1 MRTSFRLLLVEDSS
15 QDAELVL
22 ETLRGAGLDPLCRR
36 VDTKE
41 DYLRELNVSS
51 PDLILSDFSL
61 PQFDGKAALQLL
73 KATGLEIPFI
83 IVSGCIGE
91 DMAVECMKAGASDYL
106 LKDRLGRLP
115 HAVSQA
121 LERKRLMEEKRQ
133 AEQRLFLETFHDPLT
148 GLPNRSLFLDRV
160 NRVILRNRRD
170 TSRLFAVVYLSLEG
184 FQIVHNSLGSSA
196 ADRLLIDVSRRILMR
211 VRSAD
216 TLARLGGEDF
226 VFLLDN
232 LKSDDNATRVAE
244 RVREEFLLPFSLDG
258 QDIFLTANLGI
269 TLSASGYDDAEH
281 VLRDATTAVYRAKAL
296 GRSGFAIFDQV
307 MHDQAMT
314 RLKLETDL
322 RQAVER
328 NEFRLHYQPIIEL
341 ETGQITGFEALIR
354 WQHPEQGLMM
364 PHAFLTIAAE
374 LGMLPSMGDWSCREA
389 CRQLRAWQDAF
400 PKMMPLTMSV
410 NLSTEQFSNADLVS
424 TLEGVVQSTGI
435 ARGSLKIE
443 ITESEIMEN
452 SKAVSDILHQLKKQG
467 IDACL
472 DDFGTGYSSLSY
484 LQQLPITFIKI
495 DQSFVRRLGGED
507 DALAIVKTIVVL
519 AHQLGRK
526 VIAEGVET
534 SEHLNILRS
543 LGCEYAQG
551 YLFAKPLP
559 EGAVQNL
566 LAMSRRW

>member
-1 MRTSFRLLLVEDSS
+1 MRPSFSLLLVEDND
-15 QDAELVL
+15 QDADLML
-22 ETLRGAGLDPLCRR
+22 ETLREAGFNPSCRR

-41 DYLRELNVSS
+41 DYLRELTASS

-61 PQFDGKAALQLL
+61 PQFDGMSALQLL
-73 KATGLEIPFI
+73 QATGLEIPFI

-91 DMAVECMKAGASDYL
+91 DMAVECMKGGAADYL

-121 LERKRLMEEKRQ
+121 LERKRLTEEKRQ

-160 NRVILRNRRD
+160 NRVILRNRREPG
-170 TSRLFAVVYLSLEG
+170 RLFAVVYLSLEG
-184 FQIVHNSLGSSA
+184 FQIVHNSFGPSA
-196 ADRLLIDVSRRILMR
+196 VDRLLIDVSRRILMR

-232 LKSDDNATRVAE
+232 LKSEDNATRVAE
-244 RVREEFLLPFSLDG
+244 RVRQELLLPFSING
-258 QDIFLTANLGI
+258 QEVFLTATLGI
-269 TLSASGYDDAEH
+269 TLSATGYDDAEH
-281 VLRDATTAVYRAKAL
+281 VLRDATTAVHRAATL

-307 MHDQAMT
+307 MHDQAIT

-328 NEFRLHYQPIIEL
+328 KEFRLHYQPIIEL
-341 ETGQITGFEALIR
+341 ETGQVTGFEALIR
-354 WQHPEQGLMM
+354 WQHPEQGLMT
-364 PHAFLTIAAE
+364 PHAFLATATE
-374 LGMLPSMGDWSCREA
+374 LGMLPSIGEWSCREA
-389 CRQLRAWQDAF
+389 CAQLRAWQEAF
-400 PKMMPLTMSV
+400 PNMSPLTMSV
-410 NLSTEQFSNADLVS
+410 NLSTEQFSNPDLVP
-424 TLEGVVQSTGI
+424 TLQEVVQSTGI
-435 ARGSLKIE
+435 ARGTLKIE

-452 SKAVSDILHQLKKQG
+452 PKVVSTMLHQLKSHG

-507 DALAIVKTIVVL
+507 DALAIVKTIMIL

-534 SEHLNILRS
+534 TEHLNILRS
-543 LGCEYAQG
+543 LGCEYGQG
-551 YLFAKPLP
+551 YLFAKPLSG
-559 EGAVQNL
+559 EAVPNL
-566 LAMSRRW
+566 LATSRRW

>member
-1 MRTSFRLLLVEDSS
+1 MRPSFTLLLVEDNN
-15 QDAELVL
+15 QDAEFML
-22 ETLRGAGLDPLCRR
+22 ETLREAGFNPFCRR
-36 VDTKE
+36 VDNKE
-41 DYLRELNVSS
+41 DYLRELTASA

-61 PQFDGKAALQLL
+61 PQFDGMAALQLL
-73 KATGLEIPFI
+73 QASGLEIPFI
-83 IVSGCIGE
+83 IVSGRIGE
-91 DMAVECMKAGASDYL
+91 DMAVECMKAGAADYL

-121 LERKRLMEEKRQ
+121 LERTRLMEEKRQ

-160 NRVILRNRRD
+160 NRIILRNRREPG
-170 TSRLFAVVYLSLEG
+170 RLFAVVYLRLEG
-184 FQIVHNSLGSSA
+184 FQIVQNSFGPSA

-232 LKSDDNATRVAE
+232 LKSDENATRVAE
-244 RVREEFLLPFSLDG
+244 RVRQELLLPFSIKG
-258 QDIFLTANLGI
+258 QEVFLTATLGI
-269 TLSASGYDDAEH
+269 TLSATGYDDAEH
-281 VLRDATTAVYRAKAL
+281 VLRDATTAVHRAAGL

-307 MHDQAMT
+307 MHDQAIT

-328 NEFRLHYQPIIEL
+328 KEFRLHYQPIIEL
-341 ETGQITGFEALIR
+341 ETGQVTGFEALIR
-354 WQHPEQGLMM
+354 WQHPEQGLMA
-364 PHAFLTIAAE
+364 PNGFLATATE
-374 LGMLPSMGDWSCREA
+374 LGMLPSMGEWSCREA
-389 CRQLRAWQDAF
+389 CKQLRAWQESF
-400 PKMMPLTMSV
+400 PDRTPLTMSV

-424 TLEGVVQSTGI
+424 TLQEVVQSTGI
-435 ARGSLKIE
+435 ARETLKIE
-443 ITESEIMEN
+443 ITESEIMEHPQV
-452 SKAVSDILHQLKKQG
+452 VSNILAQLKSHG

-507 DALAIVKTIVVL
+507 DALAIVKTIMIL

-526 VIAEGVET
+526 VIAEGIES
-534 SEHLNILRS
+534 SEHLSILRS
-543 LGCEYAQG
+543 LGCEYGQG

-559 EGAVQNL
+559 AEAVPNL
-566 LAMSRRW
+566 LSTSRRW

>member
-1 MRTSFRLLLVEDSS
+1 MPTSFTLLLIEDSR

-22 ETLRGAGLDPLCRR
+22 ETLRDGGFDPICRQ
-36 VDTKE
+36 VDTRE
-41 DYLRELNVSS
+41 AYLRELNASS

-61 PQFDGKAALQLL
+61 PQFDGKSALQLL
-73 KATGLEIPFI
+73 KASGLEIPFI

-91 DMAVECMKAGASDYL
+91 DMAVECMKAGAEDYL

-121 LERKRLMEEKRQ
+121 LDRKRLLEEKRQ

-160 NRVILRNRRD
+160 NRVILRNQREIG
-170 TSRLFAVVYLSLEG
+170 RLFAVVYLNLEG
-184 FQIVHNSLGSSA
+184 FQIVHNSLGPSA
-196 ADRLLIDVSRRILMR
+196 ADRLLIEVSRRLLMR

-216 TLARLGGEDF
+216 TLARPGGEDF

-244 RVREEFLLPFSLDG
+244 RIRQEFALPFSLDG
-258 QDIFLTANLGI
+258 QDIFLTATLGI
-269 TLSASGYDDAEH
+269 TLSATGYNDAEH
-281 VLRDATTAVYRAKAL
+281 ALRDATTALQRAQAL

-307 MHDQAMT
+307 MHNQAMT

-322 RQAVER
+322 RQALER
-328 NEFRLHYQPIIEL
+328 NEFRLHYQPIIDL
-341 ETGQITGFEALIR
+341 DIGCVTGFEALIR
-354 WQHPEQGLMM
+354 WQHPEHGLMM
-364 PHAFLTIAAE
+364 PQAFLTVAAE
-374 LGMLPSMGDWSCREA
+374 LGMLPSIGAWSCREA

-400 PKMMPLTMSV
+400 LKTPPLTMSV
-410 NLSTEQFSNADLVS
+410 NLSTEQFADLDLLSKLQQIVEF
-424 TLEGVVQSTGI
+424 TAIEP
-435 ARGSLKIE
+435 GSLKIE
-443 ITESEIMEN
+443 ITESEVMEN
-452 SKAVSDILHQLKKQG
+452 PKAVCDMLCQLKKSE

-534 SEHLNILRS
+534 VEHLNLLRS

-559 EGAVQNL
+559 DVEARNL
-566 LAMSRRW
+566 LMASRRW

>member
-1 MRTSFRLLLVEDSS
+1 MPTNFTLLLVEDNPH
-15 QDAELVL
+15 DAELVL
-22 ETLRGAGLDPLCRR
+22 ETLRGAGLDPHCRQ
-36 VDTKE
+36 VDTRE
-41 DYLRELNVSS
+41 DYLRELNSS
-51 PDLILSDFSL
+51 PDIILSDFSL
-61 PQFDGKAALQLL
+61 PQFDGKAALELL
-73 KATGLEIPFI
+73 KASGLDIPFI

-91 DMAVECMKAGASDYL
+91 EMAVECMKAGAADYL

-121 LERKRLMEEKRQ
+121 LERKRLLEEKRQ

-148 GLPNRSLFLDRV
+148 GLPNRALFLDRV

-170 TSRLFAVVYLSLEG
+170 TTRIFAVVYLHLEG
-184 FQIVHNSLGSSA
+184 FQIVHNSLGPSA
-196 ADRLLIDVSRRILMR
+196 EDRLRIDVSRRILMR

-216 TLARLGGEDF
+216 TVARLDGEDF

-232 LKSDDNATRVAE
+232 LKSDDDATRVTE
-244 RVREEFLLPFSLDG
+244 RVRQTFSVPFSLDG
-258 QDIFLTANLGI
+258 QDVFLTATLGI
-269 TLSASGYDDAEH
+269 TSSAAGYDDAEH
-281 VLRDATTAVYRAKAL
+281 VLRDAKTAVNRAQAL

-322 RQAVER
+322 RQALER
-328 NEFRLHYQPIIEL
+328 HEFRLHYQPIIEL
-341 ETGQITGFEALIR
+341 GTGQVTGFEALIR
-354 WQHPEQGLMM
+354 WQHPEQGLVA
-364 PHAFLTIAAE
+364 PHTFLTVASE
-374 LGMLPSMGDWSCREA
+374 LRLLPSIGEWSCQEA
-389 CRQLRAWQDAF
+389 CEQLRGWQNRF
-400 PKMMPLTMSV
+400 QKLVPLTMSV
-410 NLSTEQFSNADLVS
+410 NLSTEQFSDANLVSKLQDLVR
-424 TLEGVVQSTGI
+424 STGI
-435 ARGSLKIE
+435 EPGSLKIE

-452 SKAVSDILHQLKKQG
+452 PRAVSEILHQLKSLG

-519 AHQLGRK
+519 SHQLGRK

-534 SEHLNILRS
+534 HEHANILKS

-551 YLFAKPLP
+551 YFYSKPLP
-559 EGAVQNL
+559 QNEMETL
-566 LAMSRRW
+566 LATRRRW

>member
-1 MRTSFRLLLVEDSS
+1 
-15 QDAELVL
+15 
-22 ETLRGAGLDPLCRR
+22 
-36 VDTKE
+36 
-41 DYLRELNVSS
+41 
-51 PDLILSDFSL
+51 
-61 PQFDGKAALQLL
+61 
-73 KATGLEIPFI
+73 
-83 IVSGCIGE
+83 
-91 DMAVECMKAGASDYL
+91 
-106 LKDRLGRLP
+106 RLGRLP

-170 TSRLFAVVYLSLEG
+170 TSRLFAVVHLSLEG
-184 FQIVHNSLGSSA
+184 VQIVHNSLGSSA
-196 ADRLLIDVSRRILMR
+196 ADRLLIEVSRRILMR

-244 RVREEFLLPFSLDG
+244 RVRQEFVLPFSLDG
-258 QDIFLTANLGI
+258 QDIFLTATLGI
-269 TLSASGYDDAEH
+269 TLSATGYDDAEH
-281 VLRDATTAVYRAKAL
+281 VLRDATTAVHRAKAL

-322 RQAVER
+322 RQALER

-354 WQHPEQGLMM
+354 WQHPEQGLIM

-424 TLEGVVQSTGI
+424 TLEGMVQSTGI

-452 SKAVSDILHQLKKQG
+452 PKAVSDILHQLKKRG

-534 SEHLNILRS
+534 CEHLNILRS

-559 EGAVQNL
+559 EEAVQNL

>member
-1 MRTSFRLLLVEDSS
+1 MHTSFTLLLVEDSS
-15 QDAELVL
+15 HDAELVL
-22 ETLRGAGLDPLCRR
+22 ETLRGAGFDPTCRQ
-36 VDTKE
+36 VDSKE
-41 DYLRELNVSS
+41 AYLKELTVSP
-51 PDLILSDFSL
+51 PDIILSDFSL

-148 GLPNRSLFLDRV
+148 GLPNRFLFLDRV

-184 FQIVHNSLGSSA
+184 IEIVNNSLGPSA

-232 LKSDDNATRVAE
+232 LKSEDNATRVAE
-244 RVREEFLLPFSLDG
+244 RVRQEFSLPFSLEG
-258 QDIFLTANLGI
+258 QDLFLTATLGI
-269 TLSASGYDDAEH
+269 TLSATGYDEAEH
-281 VLRDATTAVYRAKAL
+281 VLRDATTAVHRAKAL

-328 NEFRLHYQPIIEL
+328 HEFRLHYQPLIQL
-341 ETGQITGFEALIR
+341 ATGQVTGFEALIR
-354 WQHPEQGLMM
+354 WQHPDQGLMM
-364 PHAFLTIAAE
+364 PHAFLTAAAE
-374 LGMLPSMGDWSCREA
+374 LGMLPSIGEWSCEEA
-389 CRQLRAWQDAF
+389 CRQLRAWQNAF
-400 PKMMPLTMSV
+400 PNRVPLTMSV
-410 NLSTEQFSNADLVS
+410 NLSTEQFSNANLASTLHDVVVS
-424 TLEGVVQSTGI
+424 TRIEP
-435 ARGSLKIE
+435 GSLKVE

-452 SKAVSDILHQLKKQG
+452 PKAVSDILYQLKREG
-467 IDACL
+467 IEACL

-495 DQSFVRRLGGED
+495 DQSFVRRLGVED

-543 LGCEYAQG
+543 LDCEYAQG

-559 EGAVQNL
+559 EAEARNL
-566 LAMSRRW
+566 LTTNRRW

>member
-1 MRTSFRLLLVEDSS
+1 MPTNFTLLLVEDNP
-15 QDAELVL
+15 QDAELIL
-22 ETLRGAGLDPLCRR
+22 ETLRGAGFDPHCRQ
-36 VDTKE
+36 VDTRE
-41 DYLRELNVSS
+41 DYLRELNAS

-61 PQFDGKAALQLL
+61 PKFDGKAALELL
-73 KATGLEIPFI
+73 KASGMEIPFI

-91 DMAVECMKAGASDYL
+91 EMAVECMKAGAADYL

-121 LERKRLMEEKRQ
+121 LDRKRLLEENRQ

-148 GLPNRSLFLDRV
+148 GLPNRALFLDRV

-170 TSRLFAVVYLSLEG
+170 TTKIFAVVYLNLQG
-184 FQIVHNSLGSSA
+184 FRIVHNSLGPSA
-196 ADRLLIDVSRRILMR
+196 EDRLLIEVSRRILMR

-216 TLARLGGEDF
+216 TLARLDGEDF
-226 VFLLDN
+226 VLLLDN
-232 LKSDDNATRVAE
+232 LKSDDDATRVVE
-244 RVREEFLLPFSLDG
+244 RVRQEFLVPFSLDN
-258 QDIFLTANLGI
+258 QDIFLTAILGI
-269 TLSASGYDDAEH
+269 TLSMTGYVDAEH
-281 VLRDATTAVYRAKAL
+281 VLRDAKTAVNRAQAL

-322 RQAVER
+322 RQALER
-328 NEFRLHYQPIIEL
+328 NEFRLHYQPIVEL
-341 ETGQITGFEALIR
+341 ATGQVTGFEALIR
-354 WQHPEQGLMM
+354 WQHPEQGLMA
-364 PHAFLTIAAE
+364 PHAFLTVAGEIR
-374 LGMLPSMGDWSCREA
+374 LLPSIGEWSCQEA
-389 CRQLRAWQDAF
+389 CGQLRDWQNRF
-400 PKMMPLTMSV
+400 SKHIPLTMSV
-410 NLSTEQFSNADLVS
+410 NLSTEQFSDASLVVK
-424 TLEGVVQSTGI
+424 LQELVRSTGI
-435 ARGSLKIE
+435 EPGSLKIE
-443 ITESEIMEN
+443 ITESEIMEDP
-452 SKAVSDILHQLKKQG
+452 KAVSEILYQLKKLG

-519 AHQLGRK
+519 SHQLGRK

-534 SEHLNILRS
+534 PEHLNILKS

-551 YLFAKPLP
+551 YFFSKPLP
-559 EGAVQNL
+559 QGEMENL
-566 LAMSRRW
+566 LATRRRW

>member
-1 MRTSFRLLLVEDSS
+1 VEDSS
-15 QDAELVL
+15 HDAELVL
-22 ETLRGAGLDPLCRR
+22 ETLREAGYEPRYQQ

-41 DYLRELNVSS
+41 DYLKAINASP

-61 PQFDGKAALQLL
+61 PQFDGKTALQLL
-73 KATGLEIPFI
+73 KATGLDIPFI

-121 LERKRLMEEKRQ
+121 LERKKLMEEKRQ

-148 GLPNRSLFLDRV
+148 GLPNRALFLDRV
-160 NRVILRNRRD
+160 NRVILRNRREPG
-170 TSRLFAVVYLSLEG
+170 RVFAVLHVSLEG
-184 FQIVHNSLGSSA
+184 FQIVHNSLGHSV
-196 ADRLLIDVSRRILMR
+196 ADRLLIDASRRMLMR

-226 VFLLDN
+226 LILLDN

-244 RVREEFLLPFSLDG
+244 RVRQEFSQPFLLDE
-258 QDIFLTANLGI
+258 QDIFFTANLGI
-269 TLSASGYDDAEH
+269 TLSATGYEDAEQ
-281 VLRDATTAVYRAKAL
+281 VLRDATTAVHRVKAL
-296 GRSGFAIFDQV
+296 GRSGFAIFDQA

-322 RQAVER
+322 HQALER

-341 ETGQITGFEALIR
+341 ETGQVAGFEALIR
-354 WQHPEQGLMM
+354 WQHPEHGLMM

-374 LGMLPSMGDWSCREA
+374 LRMLASIGEWSCKEA
-389 CRQLRAWQDAF
+389 CGQLRIWQAAF
-400 PKMMPLTMSV
+400 PTRLPLTMSV
-410 NLSTEQFSNADLVS
+410 NLSTEQFSDPNLVS
-424 TLEGVVQSTGI
+424 KLQKVVQVTGI
-435 ARGSLKIE
+435 EPGSMKIE

-452 SKAVSDILHQLKKQG
+452 PKAVSDILHQLKQHD

-484 LQQLPITFIKI
+484 LQQLPIMFIKI

-507 DALAIVKTIVVL
+507 DALAIIKTIVVL

-559 EGAVQNL
+559 EQEARNL
-566 LAMSRRW
+566 LTASGRW

>member
-1 MRTSFRLLLVEDSS
+1 MRTSFTLLLVEDSS

-61 PQFDGKAALQLL
+61 PQFDGKAALHLL
-73 KATGLEIPFI
+73 KATGVEIPFI

-121 LERKRLMEEKRQ
+121 LERKRLTEEKRQ

-170 TSRLFAVVYLSLEG
+170 TSRLFAVVCLSLEG

-244 RVREEFLLPFSLDG
+244 RVRQEFLLPFSLDG
-258 QDIFLTANLGI
+258 QDIFLTATLGI
-269 TLSASGYDDAEH
+269 TLNATGYDDADH
-281 VLRDATTAVYRAKAL
+281 VLRDATTAVHRAKAL

-322 RQAVER
+322 RQGAER

-341 ETGQITGFEALIR
+341 ETGQVTGFEALIR

-364 PHAFLTIAAE
+364 PHAFLMIAAE
-374 LGMLPSMGDWSCREA
+374 LGMLPSMGEWSSREA

-400 PKMMPLTMSV
+400 PKMTPLTMSV
-410 NLSTEQFSNADLVS
+410 NFSTEQFSNADLVS
-424 TLEGVVQSTGI
+424 TLHALVQSSGI

-452 SKAVSDILHQLKKQG
+452 PKAVSDILHQLKKHG

-551 YLFAKPLP
+551 YLFAKPLS

>member
-1 MRTSFRLLLVEDSS
+1 MPTNFTLLLVEDNA

-22 ETLRGAGLDPLCRR
+22 ETLRGAGLDPQCRQ
-36 VDTKE
+36 VDTRE
-41 DYLRELNVSS
+41 DYLRELNAS

-73 KATGLEIPFI
+73 KSTGLEIPFI

-91 DMAVECMKAGASDYL
+91 EMAVECMKAGATDYL

-121 LERKRLMEEKRQ
+121 LERKRLLDEKRQ
-133 AEQRLFLETFHDPLT
+133 AEQRLFLETFHDALT
-148 GLPNRSLFLDRV
+148 GLPNRALFLDRV

-170 TSRLFAVVYLSLEG
+170 TTKLFAVVYLNLDG
-184 FQIVHNSLGSSA
+184 FQIVHNSLGPSA
-196 ADRLLIDVSRRILMR
+196 EDRLLIDVSRRILMR

-216 TLARLGGEDF
+216 TLARLDGEDF

-232 LKSDDNATRVAE
+232 LKSDDDATRVAE
-244 RVREEFLLPFSLDG
+244 RVRKEFSVPFSLDG
-258 QDIFLTANLGI
+258 QDIFLTATLGI
-269 TLSASGYDDAEH
+269 TLSATGYNDAEH
-281 VLRDATTAVYRAKAL
+281 VLRDAKTAVNRAQAL

-314 RLKLETDL
+314 RLKLESDL
-322 RQAVER
+322 RQALER

-341 ETGQITGFEALIR
+341 GTGQVTGFEALIR
-354 WQHPEQGLMM
+354 WQHPEQGLIA
-364 PHAFLTIAAE
+364 PHAFLTVAGE
-374 LGMLPSMGDWSCREA
+374 LGMLPSIGEWSCQEA
-389 CRQLRAWQDAF
+389 CGQLRGWQDRF
-400 PKMMPLTMSV
+400 PNLVPLTMSV
-410 NLSTEQFSNADLVS
+410 NLSTEQFSDANLVVK
-424 TLEGVVQSTGI
+424 LQELVRSTGI
-435 ARGSLKIE
+435 EPGSLKIE

-452 SKAVSDILHQLKKQG
+452 PRAVSDILHQLKRLG

-519 AHQLGRK
+519 SQQLGRK

-534 SEHLNILRS
+534 PEHLNILKS

-559 EGAVQNL
+559 QGEMENL
-566 LAMSRRW
+566 LATRRHW

>member
-1 MRTSFRLLLVEDSS
+1 MRTSFTLLLVEDSR

-22 ETLRGAGLDPLCRR
+22 ETLREAGLEPLYRR

-41 DYLRELNVSS
+41 DYLRELNVSA

-73 KATGLEIPFI
+73 KETGLEIPFI

-91 DMAVECMKAGASDYL
+91 EMAVECMKAGAADYL
-106 LKDRLGRLP
+106 LKERLGRLP

-121 LERKRLMEEKRQ
+121 LERTRLVEEKRQ

-160 NRVILRNRRD
+160 NRVILRNRRE
-170 TSRLFAVVYLSLEG
+170 TSRLFAVVYLSLGG
-184 FQIVHNSLGSSA
+184 FEIVHNSLGASA
-196 ADRLLIDVSRRILMR
+196 ADRLLIEVTRRILVR

-226 VFLLDN
+226 LFLLDN

-244 RVREEFLLPFSLDG
+244 RVRQEFVSPFSLDG
-258 QDIFLTANLGI
+258 QDIFLTATLGM
-269 TLSASGYDDAEH
+269 TLSATGYDDAEQ
-281 VLRDATTAVYRAKAL
+281 VLRDATTAVHRAKAH
-296 GRSGFAIFDQV
+296 GRSGFAIFDVV

-322 RQAVER
+322 RQAIGQ
-328 NEFRLHYQPIIEL
+328 NEFRLHYQPIVEL
-341 ETGQITGFEALIR
+341 ETGQIAGFEALIR

-364 PHAFLTIAAE
+364 PHAFLTTAAE
-374 LGMLPSMGDWSCREA
+374 LGMLPSLGDWSCQEA

-400 PKMMPLTMSV
+400 PKLSPFTMSV
-410 NLSTEQFSNADLVS
+410 NLSIEQFSNADLVAA
-424 TLEGVVQSTGI
+424 LQEVVRSTGI

-443 ITESEIMEN
+443 ITESEIMGHP
-452 SKAVSDILHQLKKQG
+452 KAVSDILHQLKKQG

-507 DALAIVKTIVVL
+507 DALAIVKTIMIL
-519 AHQLGRK
+519 ADQLGRK

-534 SEHLNILRS
+534 SQHLSILRS

-551 YLFAKPLP
+551 YLFAKPLA
-559 EGAVQNL
+559 EEAARKL
-566 LAMSRRW
+566 LGTSPRW